1 MSTYLKQGRGM
12 MLVDVMV
19 ALSICAL
26 FMTIIIESSL
36 DSRVAFERAR
46 ERTVLLDTFVQY
58 QSEIDALQRGGTYD
72 VHGIK
77 ANVRRYGNERIETD
91 ISIISS
97 STHQSI
103 DLVSIKNDPSYD
115 VSHISGTP
123 VCSVDIAQK
132 SVYTIVTTPIVLPI
146 PATIPLSHLQV
157 RNTTAYI
164 SADSN
169 TYSDP
174 DLYTIDIHDS
184 THPGI
189 ISSLQTG
196 PGLSSFVI
204 SGNHI
209 FASATSNAGQ
219 LHSLTFNSQGIPTF
233 SYSYKIPLP
242 YATATAPYARSIF
255 IQGNTVFLGTDKW
268 NGQEFV
274 AIDTS
279 DSLHATFLG
288 GLETGSEVKDIYV
301 RDGTAYLATAGQ
313 QQFISVDVSDP
324 VHMSLVGSLS
334 PSGSSRQEGNALS
347 LFEEILNV
355 GRTSGGFNI
364 IQDPELFEW
373 NASTTSI
380 SSTIFSEKY
389 QSLDISGGVYGIVRD
404 RTHTFVATRTSGK
417 ELQIFDTSI
426 STSSMQT
433 YALPASP
440 EYMTCDGH
448 SLYVLAHGTPILY
461 KIDFK

>member
-1 MSTYLKQGRGM
+1 M

-19 ALSICAL
+19 ALSVCAL
-26 FMTIIIESSL
+26 FMAIIVESSL

-46 ERTVLLDTFVQY
+46 ERSALLDTFVQY
-58 QSEIDALQRGGTYD
+58 QPEIDLLGRGGTYD
-72 VHGIK
+72 AHGIK
-77 ANVRRYGNERIETD
+77 VNAHRYGNERIETD
-91 ISIISS
+91 ISITSS
-97 STHQSI
+97 STHQSVDFI
-103 DLVSIKNDPSYD
+103 QIKNNPSYD
-115 VSHISGTP
+115 ALHLSGTP
-123 VCSVDIAQK
+123 ICAVDMTQK
-132 SVYTIVTTPIVLPI
+132 SSYTIVTTPIILPI
-146 PATIPLSHLQV
+146 PATIPLSHIQV
-157 RNTTAYI
+157 RNTTVYI
-164 SADSN
+164 STDSN

-174 DLYTIDIHDS
+174 DFYTIDIHDPAHS
-184 THPGI
+184 VML
-189 ISSLQTG
+189 SSLQTG

-219 LHSLTFNSQGIPTF
+219 LHGLTFNSQGIPTF

-268 NGQEFV
+268 DGQEFV
-274 AIDTS
+274 ALDIS
-279 DSLHATFLG
+279 DPLRATFLG
-288 GLETGSEVKDIYV
+288 GLEIGSEVKDIYV

-324 VHMSLVGSLS
+324 SHMSLVGSLS
-334 PSGSSRQEGNALS
+334 PSGSSRQEGNAIS
-347 LFEEILNV
+347 LFEEIFNV

-373 NASTTSI
+373 NASSTSI
-380 SSTIFSEKY
+380 SPTIFSEKY

-404 RTHTFVATRTSGK
+404 RTHTFVATRMSGK
-417 ELQIFDTSI
+417 ELQIFGTSL
-426 STSSMQT
+426 STSTMQT

-461 KIDFK
+461 KANTI